1 MIFELKQAL
10 RSLARAPGFVAVVVL
25 ILGLGIGANT
35 AIFSVVRSVLL
46 RPLPFRE
53 PGRLVRI
60 FESFREG
67 GDEAQLALAPL
78 TWQRWRASNTVF
90 EDIGAATGTSLTLGG
105 SGGEAQYVPAA
116 RVSHNFFSVLGVRP
130 IRGRDILPEDDQPGR
145 PGVVLVGHGLWQ
157 RRFGGADV
165 VGRTVLL
172 DGIPH
177 TIVGIMP
184 ESFRHPYRA
193 ELWVPLALRFEPV
206 ATTGRYLYAPARL
219 KPGVGVEEARRA
231 MTELCARIDREFPA
245 PNNAKG
251 ASIVPLRQSFV
262 RDLQP
267 KLLAVTAA
275 AAFVMLIAGANV
287 ASLLLVR
294 LVQRESETT
303 LRAAL
308 GASRARLAGR
318 FVFESLWLTAA
329 GIVVGVLLAAGLTEP
344 LYALSPM
351 ASDATGNALREF
363 DHSVRIDVP
372 VLLASAGLA
381 LAVGLGASLVAAQR
395 ASRLDFELGSKLG
408 ARGASLDRGTRR
420 TFGALVVWEIGV
432 AAVLLTA
439 TGLVVRSFHN
449 LVREDWGFATENRL
463 VFGVTFSAHLRPEHA
478 QRVGYVEEALARL
491 RALPGVESATATTP
505 DIVNLGRSLAGIS
518 PQGVAPPPGR
528 GYFLVNHR
536 MVVPGYFEASGIP
549 IVRGRGLER
558 TDIEGHE
565 RVAVVSETFARR
577 HWPSLDPI
585 GRTIKRGRPDDP
597 RPFYVVVGVAADV
610 KGVADPTDGDVPGV
624 WYLPFAQNPGFLT
637 DDVTFVV
644 HTRAA
649 PEALERSV
657 RQALGGVDPAVAPYN
672 FTTVERMTGNSYV
685 EDRFAT
691 LLIGL
696 FGMLGLVLSA
706 LGLYGLLSFQVARRT
721 RELGVRAALGAG
733 VGDIVS
739 LVLRDGALL
748 VIPGL
753 ALGLVGAFG
762 VTRLLASQLHG
773 VPPTDPLSYAVAAI
787 VLCAA
792 AGLASWFPA
801 RRAARVDPMVALR
814 SE

>member
-1 MIFELKQAL
+1 MIFELRQAL
-10 RSLARAPGFVAVVVL
+10 RSLARARGFVAVVVL

-35 AIFSVVRSVLL
+35 AIFSVVRAVLL

-60 FESFREG
+60 YESFREG

-78 TWQRWRASNTVF
+78 TWRRWRESNTVF
-90 EDIGAATGTSLTLGG
+90 EDIGAATGTSLTLSEAGE
-105 SGGEAQYVPAA
+105 EAQYVPAA

-130 IRGRDILPEDDQPGR
+130 IVGRDLQVEDDQPGR
-145 PGVVLVGHGLWQ
+145 PPVALLGYGLWR

-165 VGRTVLL
+165 MGRTVLL

-177 TIVGIMP
+177 TIVGVLP

-206 ATTGRYLYAPARL
+206 SATGRYLYAPARL
-219 KPGVGVEEARRA
+219 KPGVSVDEARRA
-231 MTELCARIDREFPA
+231 MADLCARLDREYPS
-245 PNNAKG
+245 PTNAKG
-251 ASIVPLRQSFV
+251 ASIVPLRYSFV

-267 KLLAVTAA
+267 KILAVTAA
-275 AAFVMLIAGANV
+275 AGFVLLIAGANV

-294 LVQRESETT
+294 LVQREAETT

-308 GASRARLAGR
+308 GATRARLAGR
-318 FVFESLWLTAA
+318 FVLESLWLTAA
-329 GIVVGVLLAAGLTEP
+329 GVVVGVFLAAVLTGP

-363 DHSVRIDVP
+363 DPSVRIDLP

-381 LAVGLGASLVAAQR
+381 LVVGLGAGLVAARR
-395 ASRLDFELGSKLG
+395 ASRWDLEMTSRLA
-408 ARGASLDRGTRR
+408 ARGSTLDRGTRR
-420 TFGALVVWEIGV
+420 TFAALVVWEIGV

-478 QRVGYVEEALARL
+478 RRVGYVEEALERL
-491 RALPGVESATATTP
+491 RALPGALSATATTP
-505 DIVNLGRSLAGIS
+505 DIVNLGRGLAGIT
-518 PQGVAPPPGR
+518 PQGTVPPPGR
-528 GYFLVNHR
+528 GFFLVNHR
-536 MVVPGYFEASGIP
+536 MVFPGYFEASGIP
-549 IVRGRGLER
+549 IVRGRAIER
-558 TDIEGHE
+558 TDIEGHQ

-577 HWPSLDPI
+577 HWPGLDPI

-624 WYLPFAQNPGFLT
+624 WYLSFAQNPGFLT

-644 HTRAA
+644 HTRVA
-649 PEALERSV
+649 PETLERPV
-657 RQALGGVDPAVAPYN
+657 RQALGGVDPTVAPYQ
-672 FTTVERMTGNSYV
+672 FTTVARMTENSYV

-696 FGMLGLVLSA
+696 FGVLGLVLSA

-721 RELGVRAALGAG
+721 RELGVRAALGAQG
-733 VGDIVS
+733 ADIVS
-739 LVLRDGALL
+739 LVFRDGALL
-748 VIPGL
+748 VVPGL
-753 ALGLVGAFG
+753 ILGLLGAFA

-773 VPPTDPLSYAVAAI
+773 VHAADPLSYAGAAI

-801 RRAARVDPMVALR
+801 HRAARVDPMVALR

>member
-1 MIFELKQAL
+1 MLFELRQAL
-10 RSLARAPGFVAVVVL
+10 RSLVRARGFVAVVVL

-35 AIFSVVRSVLL
+35 AIFSVVRAVLL

-60 FESFREG
+60 YESFREG

-78 TWQRWRASNTVF
+78 TWQRWRESNAVF
-90 EDIGAATGTSLTLGG
+90 EDIGAATGASLTLGG
-105 SGGEAQYVPAA
+105 GGEAPQYVPAA
-116 RVSHNFFSVLGVRP
+116 RVSHNFFSVLGVKP
-130 IRGRDILPEDDQPGR
+130 VGGRDFQPEDDQPGR
-145 PGVVLVGHGLWQ
+145 PPVVLLGHGLWQ

-165 VGRTVLL
+165 VGRSVLL

-177 TIVGIMP
+177 TIVGVMP

-206 ATTGRYLYAPARL
+206 TTTGRYLYAPARL
-219 KPGVGVEEARRA
+219 KPGVSVEEARRSMA
-231 MTELCARIDREFPA
+231 ALCARLDREYPSTT
-245 PNNAKG
+245 NAKG
-251 ASIVPLRQSFV
+251 ASIVPLHYAFV

-267 KLLAVTAA
+267 KILAVTAA
-275 AAFVMLIAGANV
+275 AGFVMLIAGANV

-294 LVQRESETT
+294 LVQREAETT

-318 FVFESLWLTAA
+318 FVLESLWLTAA
-329 GIVVGVLLAAGLTEP
+329 GIVVGVFLATALTGP

-363 DHSVRIDVP
+363 DSSVRIDLP

-381 LAVGLGASLVAAQR
+381 LAVGLGAGLVAARR
-395 ASRLDFELGSKLG
+395 ASRLDLEMTSRLG
-408 ARGASLDRGTRR
+408 ARGSTLDRGTRR
-420 TFGALVVWEIGV
+420 TFAALVVWEIGV

-439 TGLVVRSFHN
+439 TGLVVRSFRN
-449 LVREDWGFATENRL
+449 LVREEWGFATENRL

-478 QRVGYVEEALARL
+478 QRVGYVEDALDLL

-505 DIVNLGRSLAGIS
+505 DIVNLGRGLAGIS
-518 PQGVAPPPGR
+518 PQGTVPPPGR
-528 GYFLVNHR
+528 GFFLVNHR
-536 MVVPGYFEASGIP
+536 MVLPGYFEASGIP
-549 IVRGRGLER
+549 IVRGRAIER
-558 TDIEGHE
+558 TDIEGHQ

-577 HWPSLDPI
+577 HWPGLDPV

-624 WYLPFAQNPGFLT
+624 WYLSYPQNPGFLT

-644 HTRAA
+644 HTRAV
-649 PEALERSV
+649 PETMERSV
-657 RQALGGVDPAVAPYN
+657 RQALGGVDPTVAPYQ
-672 FTTVERMTGNSYV
+672 FTTVARMTENSYV

-696 FGMLGLVLSA
+696 FGVLGLVLSA
-706 LGLYGLLSFQVARRT
+706 LGLYGLLSSQVARRT
-721 RELGVRAALGAG
+721 RELGVRAALGARG
-733 VGDIVS
+733 ADIVS
-739 LVLRDGALL
+739 LVFRDGALL
-748 VIPGL
+748 VVPGL
-753 ALGLVGAFG
+753 VLGLLGALA

-773 VPPTDPLSYAVAAI
+773 VHAADPLSYAVAAI
-787 VLCAA
+787 VLCVA

-801 RRAARVDPMVALR
+801 SRAARVDPMVALR